1 MRRNRV
7 FSFGVCCLI
16 PFFEGGFG
24 STELEYASLSL
35 IFRQTLMHELR
46 GQRWKNKYRIFYQ
59 LFFGNYFFRT
69 IPVDTWFGSAPYYEV
84 YNWHFLERI
93 LAVHFVICNCN
104 FNLKSFLR
112 NVVNAAAA
120 EECAFDDQK
129 K

>member
-46 GQRWKNKYRIFYQ
+46 G
-59 LFFGNYFFRT
+59 
-69 IPVDTWFGSAPYYEV
+69 
-84 YNWHFLERI
+84 
-93 LAVHFVICNCN
+93 
-104 FNLKSFLR
+104 
-112 NVVNAAAA
+112 
-120 EECAFDDQK
+120 
-129 K
+129 